1 MKYNLNGQLFCFFL
15 LLLEIK
21 KKSLFLQLLIF
32 QLKKISS
39 QIMIFETHKESSNI
53 LLLSVCWKTIVNKNE
68 ITNFILGFFI
78 FDAIP

>member
-1 MKYNLNGQLFCFFL
+1 MKNNLNGQLFCFFL

-39 QIMIFETHKESSNI
+39 QIMIIETYKDS
-53 LLLSVCWKTIVNKNE
+53 
-68 ITNFILGFFI
+68 
-78 FDAIP
+78 

>member
-1 MKYNLNGQLFCFFL
+1 MDNYFVFFS

-53 LLLSVCWKTIVNKNE
+53 LLLSVCWKTIVNKNK
-68 ITNFILGFFI
+68 ITNSRI
-78 FDAIP
+78 FYFWCDSLIS